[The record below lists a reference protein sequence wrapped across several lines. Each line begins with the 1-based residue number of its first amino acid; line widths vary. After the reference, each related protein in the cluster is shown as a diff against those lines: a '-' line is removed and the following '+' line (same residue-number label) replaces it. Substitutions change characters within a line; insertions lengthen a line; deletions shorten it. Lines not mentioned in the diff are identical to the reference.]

1 MINEKYM
8 EIFGSMDA
16 LSNEVHDYD
25 KYLKCLQKVIAKQK
39 GIDLD
44 TCDPSES
51 SEIFD
56 YTDDLIAKN
65 SLGVK
70 FSDNIVVNGGLLY
83 IFEKKLL
90 DKFKI
95 NKIEDLSDNLDK
107 SKDDIVNELMHI
119 VMLRQDLINNKYA
132 NIITYIWETYKDLN
146 KNIGKNEEIPF
157 ALNTVFSVI
166 LMSRIKDSSNLE
178 SLTIHKLKN
187 ESTEDIRRLS
197 EMYTYMP
204 ELFDHYFNGHNI
216 FKI

>member
-44 TCDPSES
+44 TCNPSES

-56 YTDDLIAKN
+56 YTDDLIARN

-70 FSDNIVVNGGLLY
+70 FSDNIVVNDGYLY
-83 IFEKKLL
+83 VIEKKLL
-90 DKFKI
+90 NEFKI
-95 NKIEDLSDNLDK
+95 NKIEELSDKLDK
-107 SKDDIVNELMHI
+107 SKDDVVNELMHI
-119 VMLRQDLINNKYA
+119 VMLRQDLINNKYV
-132 NIITYIWETYKDLN
+132 NIIKYIWETYKDLN
-146 KNIGKNEEIPF
+146 KNINKNDDMPF

-166 LMSRIKDSSNLE
+166 LMARIKDSSNLQ
-178 SLTIHKLKN
+178 SLVLHKLKD
-187 ESTEDIRRLS
+187 ESTEDINKLS

-204 ELFDHYFNGHNI
+204 ELFDHYFNGYNI

>member
-25 KYLKCLQKVIAKQK
+25 KYLKCLQKLIAKQK

-70 FSDNIVVNGGLLY
+70 FSDNIVVNDGLLY

-95 NKIEDLSDNLDK
+95 NKIEDLSGNLDK
-107 SKDDIVNELMHI
+107 SEDDIVNELMHI
-119 VMLRQDLINNKYA
+119 VMLRQELINLKYSK
-132 NIITYIWETYKDLN
+132 IIEYIWDLYKDLN
-146 KNIGKNEEIPF
+146 KNISKDEFMPF
-157 ALNTVFSVI
+157 ALNTVFNVLLI
-166 LMSRIKDSSNLE
+166 ARIKDFSNLQ
-178 SLTIHKLKN
+178 SLVLHKLKN
-187 ESTEDIRRLS
+187 ESTDDIRRLS
-197 EMYTYMP
+197 EMYTFMP
-204 ELFDHYFNGHNI
+204 ELFDHYFDGHNI

>member
-51 SEIFD
+51 FEIFD
-56 YTDDLIAKN
+56 YTDDLIARN

-70 FSDNIVVNGGLLY
+70 FSDNIVVNDGLLH
-83 IFEKKLL
+83 IFEKMLL
-90 DKFKI
+90 DKFKV
-95 NKIEDLSDNLDK
+95 NKIEELSVNLDK
-107 SKDDIVNELMHI
+107 SKDNIVNELMHI

-132 NIITYIWETYKDLN
+132 NIIKYIWETYKDLN

-166 LMSRIKDSSNLE
+166 LMARIKDTSNLQ
-178 SLTIHKLKN
+178 SLVLYKLKD
-187 ESTEDIRRLS
+187 ESTEDINRLS

-204 ELFDHYFNGHNI
+204 ELFDHYFYGYNI

>member
-56 YTDDLIAKN
+56 YTDDLIARN
-65 SLGVK
+65 SLSVK

-107 SKDDIVNELMHI
+107 SEDDIVNELMHI
-119 VMLRQDLINNKYA
+119 IMLRQDLINNKYA
-132 NIITYIWETYKDLN
+132 NIIKYIWETYKYLN

-166 LMSRIKDSSNLE
+166 LMARIKDASNMQ
-178 SLTIHKLKN
+178 SLVLYKLKD
-187 ESTEDIRRLS
+187 ESTEDINRLS

-204 ELFDHYFNGHNI
+204 ELFDHYFYGYNI

>member
-44 TCDPSES
+44 TCDPGVS

-70 FSDNIVVNGGLLY
+70 FSDNIVINDGLLH
-83 IFEKKLL
+83 IFEKMLL
-90 DKFKI
+90 DRFKV
-95 NKIEDLSDNLDK
+95 NKIEELSDNLDK
-107 SKDDIVNELMHI
+107 SKDDVVNKLMHI

-132 NIITYIWETYKDLN
+132 NIIKYIWETYKDLN

-166 LMSRIKDSSNLE
+166 LMARIKDTSNLQ
-178 SLTIHKLKN
+178 SLVLYKLKN
-187 ESTEDIRRLS
+187 ESTEDINRLS

-204 ELFDHYFNGHNI
+204 ELFDHYFYGYNI

>member
-44 TCDPSES
+44 TCDPGVS

-70 FSDNIVVNGGLLY
+70 FSDNIVVNDGLLH
-83 IFEKKLL
+83 IFEKMLL
-90 DKFKI
+90 DKFKV

-107 SKDDIVNELMHI
+107 SKDNIVNELMHI
-119 VMLRQDLINNKYA
+119 VMLRQDLINNKYV
-132 NIITYIWETYKDLN
+132 NIIKYIWETYKDLN
-146 KNIGKNEEIPF
+146 KNINKNEDMPF

-166 LMSRIKDSSNLE
+166 LIARIKDTSNLQ
-178 SLTIHKLKN
+178 SLVLHKLKD
-187 ESTEDIRRLS
+187 ESTEDINRLS

-204 ELFDHYFNGHNI
+204 ELFDHYFYGYNI

>member
-8 EIFGSMDA
+8 EIFGSMD
-16 LSNEVHDYD
+16 LLTNEVHEYD

-51 SEIFD
+51 FEIFD
-56 YTDDLIAKN
+56 YTDDLIARN
-65 SLGVK
+65 SLSVK
-70 FSDNIVVNGGLLY
+70 FSYNIVVNGGLLY

-95 NKIEDLSDNLDK
+95 NKIEDLSVNLDK
-107 SKDDIVNELMHI
+107 SEDDIVNELMHI

-132 NIITYIWETYKDLN
+132 NIIKYIWETYKYLN

-166 LMSRIKDSSNLE
+166 LMARIKDTSNLQ
-178 SLTIHKLKN
+178 SLVLYKLKD

-204 ELFDHYFNGHNI
+204 ELFDHYFYGYNI

>member
-1 MINEKYM
+1 MINEKYI

-95 NKIEDLSDNLDK
+95 NKIEELSDNLDK
-107 SKDDIVNELMHI
+107 SKDDIVNELMNI

-132 NIITYIWETYKDLN
+132 NIIKYIWETYKDLN
-146 KNIGKNEEIPF
+146 KNINKNEDIPF

-166 LMSRIKDSSNLE
+166 LMARIKDSSNLE
-178 SLTIHKLKN
+178 SLTIYKLKN

>member
-8 EIFGSMDA
+8 EIFGSMD
-16 LSNEVHDYD
+16 LLTNEVHEYD

-51 SEIFD
+51 FEIFD
-56 YTDDLIAKN
+56 YTDDLIARN
-65 SLGVK
+65 SLSVK

-95 NKIEDLSDNLDK
+95 NKIEDLSVNLDK
-107 SKDDIVNELMHI
+107 SEDDIVNELMHI

-132 NIITYIWETYKDLN
+132 NIIKYIWETYKYLN

-166 LMSRIKDSSNLE
+166 LMARIKDASNMQ
-178 SLTIHKLKN
+178 SLVLYKLKN

-204 ELFDHYFNGHNI
+204 ELFDHYFYGYNI